1 VTRARA
7 ADQVRSTPI
16 TRGVL
21 AHAQANYV
29 LYSLARYLWAI
40 ASYPYWIAR
49 RWGVTGAAFLRM
61 VRGRNVLPDAL
72 R

>member
-1 VTRARA
+1 
-7 ADQVRSTPI
+7 VRSTPI